1 MKAILAMSENRAIG
15 LNGKI
20 PWHVSAD
27 FKWFKE
33 FTMNKNLVVGNT
45 TFMNLPPLK
54 NRNIYFLH
62 APRSDNPAIV
72 PTGDYGYYKNK
83 HGTTAKR
90 LWYFFE
96 VVYGIKSID
105 MFGTESMWKLDDPI
119 IAGGAKTYEQFLP
132 YITEFYVTHIKGTYD
147 ADTYMI
153 PFEHLYNKQEVV
165 KEFDGHRV
173 IKYTK

>member
-1 MKAILAMSENRAIG
+1 MKAIIAMSENRAIG

-33 FTMNKNLVVGNT
+33 FTMGKTLIVGRT
-45 TFMNLPPLK
+45 TFDTLPLLK
-54 NRNIYFLH
+54 GRNVVVLATKLPVEDHYPYTKIT
-62 APRSDNPAIV
+62 NQNGMEGTV
-72 PTGDYGYYKNK
+72 PWCGLLKWMAEYKRTDFVFTKNQGEIEDY
-83 HGTTAKR
+83 
-90 LWYFFE
+90 
-96 VVYGIKSID
+96 V
-105 MFGTESMWKLDDPI
+105 
-119 IAGGAKTYEQFLP
+119 IAGGKKTYEFFMP

-153 PFEHLYNKQEVV
+153 PFEHLYNKQEVI